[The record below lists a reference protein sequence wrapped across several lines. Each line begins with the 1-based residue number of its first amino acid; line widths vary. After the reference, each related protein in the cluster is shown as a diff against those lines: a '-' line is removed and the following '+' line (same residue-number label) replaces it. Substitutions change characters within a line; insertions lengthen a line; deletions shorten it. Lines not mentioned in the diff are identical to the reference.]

1 MWLRQS
7 YDMIFY
13 FCNMMRKKSLQA
25 NSLNEKPKEGRPL
38 YKIFTAVP
46 PSYDLINRLFTMRL
60 DENWR
65 KKAAKECL
73 SGSPL
78 KILDLCTGTG
88 DLAIRLA
95 KMSSIEQE
103 ITGYDY
109 SEPMLDLAKK
119 KAKKKRQEKIRFLQ
133 GDAAAM
139 PFTDDYF
146 DAIGIA
152 FAFRNLTFKNH
163 DTPKFIAEIHRVLRP
178 GGRFVIIES
187 SQPQWP
193 WLGALFRFY
202 ARYIVYPVGS
212 LVSGN
217 KGAYK
222 YLSYSVIHYYKP
234 EEICN
239 LLKDHGFSEVT
250 FKRLAGGISALHVA
264 VK

>member
-1 MWLRQS
+1 MQ
-7 YDMIFY
+7 
-13 FCNMMRKKSLQA
+13 NLQ
-25 NSLNEKPKEGRPL
+25 KDTRPL

-46 PSYDLINRLFTMRL
+46 PSYDLINRIFTLRL
-60 DENWR
+60 DEKWR
-65 KKAAKECL
+65 KQAAGECL
-73 SGSPL
+73 AEKPGRVM
-78 KILDLCTGTG
+78 DLCTGTG
-88 DLAIRLA
+88 DLAVRLA
-95 KMSSIEQE
+95 KVTDGKVE

-109 SEPMLDLAKK
+109 SQPMLDLAKK
-119 KAKKKRQEKIRFLQ
+119 KSEKAGCTNVKFIQ
-133 GDAAAM
+133 GDAATM

-163 DTPKFIAEIHRVLRP
+163 DTARFLKEIHRVLRP

-193 WLGALFRFY
+193 WLRALFRIYTRFF
-202 ARYIVYPVGS
+202 VYPVGS

-234 EEICN
+234 EEISE
-239 LLKDHGFSEVT
+239 LLKGYGFSEVT
-250 FKRLAGGISALHVA
+250 FKRLSGGISALHVA